1 MNFQT
6 AFNMQAILCLTSV
19 KFAYFYHLISAG
31 GKSVRGKKLY
41 AAYFDNEI

>member
-31 GKSVRGKKLY
+31 KNQYEKKTLH